1 MLLQLAALEVTLVG
15 HHAEIRC
22 PTKACSCQG
31 KPDTFGVM
39 MPDGTV
45 EAVGGRTPE
54 GGSIRVLLSHVSRHD
69 VLDVW
74 LIERRRQQLEDEA
87 YGVRYPGLAGLV
99 PLNPPG

>member
-1 MLLQLAALEVTLVG
+1 
-15 HHAEIRC
+15 
-22 PTKACSCQG
+22 
-31 KPDTFGVM
+31 

-45 EAVGGRTPE
+45 EAVGGSTPE

-74 LIERRRQQLEDEA
+74 LKERRRQQLEDEA

-99 PLNPPG
+99 SLHPLG